1 MPSTQAI
8 YLEVGSRRVFAGAL
22 DWPGWCRS
30 GRDEDGA
37 LQALVAYGS
46 RYAAALAEAA
56 RGFTPPQNASSLKV
70 TERLKGNATTDFGA
84 PGVPPAGD
92 ERPLEPAE
100 LRRLSHLLQACWA
113 AFDRAT
119 GAAHG
124 AVLRKGPRGGG
135 RDLDAIVSHVL
146 EADLAYLA
154 GLGGRYRKVGGA
166 GVATEM
172 TGARDAVLDL
182 LSSRA
187 RGAAPPRTP
196 RSGKLWTPR
205 YAVRRSAWHA
215 LDHAWEIEDR
225 ATTERPPGRA

>member
-1 MPSTQAI
+1 MPLTQAI

-22 DWPGWCRS
+22 EWPGWCRS

-56 RGFTPPQNASSLKV
+56 RGFTPPQDASSLKV
-70 TERLKGNATTDFGA
+70 TERLKGNASTDFGA

-92 ERPLEPAE
+92 ERPLDARG
-100 LRRLSHLLQACWA
+100 LSRLAGLLQACWA
-113 AFDRAT
+113 AFDRSA
-119 GAAHG
+119 GAAKG
-124 AVLRKGPRGGG
+124 VMLRKGPRGGG
-135 RDLDAIVSHVL
+135 RDLGAIVSHVL

-166 GVATEM
+166 DLGAEM
-172 TGARDAVLDL
+172 AGARKAILEL
-182 LSSRA
+182 LSSRT
-187 RGAAPPRTP
+187 RGEAPPRTP